1 MAHVTPHTHVGRLR
15 CLLLSQGLVIA
26 EPLALPPPP
35 APKIEPLTDEALW
48 EAAMARKILK
58 KEPVAPWVEAAAVA
72 AVVEQRA

>member
-1 MAHVTPHTHVGRLR
+1 MGRLR